1 MKSRSLWGKGKEER
15 KKGGKII
22 IYSMAEIAER
32 GTGSIFGRGL
42 DECLEGLRES
52 HQSFIHGTEFEVM
65 NESCE
70 RYDVAP
76 PAFCPFNAP
85 SILIEDLERFR
96 TEIFSLDEGK
106 GRRNSFEWIRS
117 VLLITCI
124 FIDLDNYR
132 EDEDTR

>member
-1 MKSRSLWGKGKEER
+1 
-15 KKGGKII
+15 
-22 IYSMAEIAER
+22 MAEIAER

-76 PAFCPFNAP
+76 PAFCLFNAP

-106 GRRNSFEWIRS
+106 AGEICNSFEWIRS

-132 EDEDTR
+132 EDEDRMILVNKF

>member
-1 MKSRSLWGKGKEER
+1 MGEGRKERR
-15 KKGGKII
+15 KRKGGKII

-42 DECLEGLRES
+42 VERLEGLRES

-76 PAFCPFNAP
+76 PAFWPP
-85 SILIEDLERFR
+85 
-96 TEIFSLDEGK
+96 
-106 GRRNSFEWIRS
+106 
-117 VLLITCI
+117 
-124 FIDLDNYR
+124 
-132 EDEDTR
+132 

>member
-106 GRRNSFEWIRS
+106 SRKFVRMDTIGPLNNMYFHRSRQLSRR
-117 VLLITCI
+117 
-124 FIDLDNYR
+124 
-132 EDEDTR
+132 